1 METNK
6 NGTCTLT
13 IKNAAPEMQGQI
25 RAVASNVGGEELATA
40 TLEVRGIAP
49 TFVET
54 PLKCTILE
62 GELSGD
68 SYL

>member
-1 METNK
+1 
-6 NGTCTLT
+6 
-13 IKNAAPEMQGQI
+13 MQGQI

-62 GELSGD
+62 GELSGGVH
-68 SYL
+68 L